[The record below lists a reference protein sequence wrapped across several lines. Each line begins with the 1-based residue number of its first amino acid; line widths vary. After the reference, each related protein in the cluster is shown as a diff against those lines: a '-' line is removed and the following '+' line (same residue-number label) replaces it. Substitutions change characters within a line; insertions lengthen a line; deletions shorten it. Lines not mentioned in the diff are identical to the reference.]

1 VAGEALRQVFGWS
14 RRLRIASVVA
24 CPIESM
30 AGFAFV
36 VVVVADVEEVL
47 GPEEWSSTSTSDIT
61 QSVDTISRTNIGP
74 MRHSTTI
81 PLVRV
86 VAVFPNHHGSIPAL
100 LLTALLA
107 VHKNNNAQ

>member
-1 VAGEALRQVFGWS
+1 
-14 RRLRIASVVA
+14 
-24 CPIESM
+24 M

-74 MRHSTTI
+74 MRHSTTN

-100 LLTALLA
+100 PALLLA

>member
-24 CPIESM
+24 CPMESM

-36 VVVVADVEEVL
+36 VVVDVEEVL
-47 GPEEWSSTSTSDIT
+47 GPEEWRRTSTSDIT
-61 QSVDTISRTNIGP
+61 QSVDTISRTNTGP

-86 VAVFPNHHGSIPAL
+86 VAVFPNHHGRIPAPAL
-100 LLTALLA
+100 LPLLLA